1 MLQHGSRTTPRQ
13 KKWRKP
19 APIGGKIFKK
29 AFRTNAQGVGIFLC
43 ESNSFVSSKNLQSFM
58 TLPNEAVTEPRKL
71 DEQIAEA
78 VLGENPPAIRTSMR
92 K

>member
-1 MLQHGSRTTPRQ
+1 
-13 KKWRKP
+13 
-19 APIGGKIFKK
+19 
-29 AFRTNAQGVGIFLC
+29 
-43 ESNSFVSSKNLQSFM
+43 M